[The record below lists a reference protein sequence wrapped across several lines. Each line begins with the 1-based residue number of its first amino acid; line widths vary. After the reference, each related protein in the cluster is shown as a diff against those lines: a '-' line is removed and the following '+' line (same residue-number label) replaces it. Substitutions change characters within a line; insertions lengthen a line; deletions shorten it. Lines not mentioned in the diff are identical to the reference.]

1 MSISRDYEVDVVR
14 VAPEATCVDV
24 ADAMDAHTVGCVL
37 VVMDDAPVGII
48 TDRDLVCRV
57 VAADRDP
64 EKTTAAEVM
73 SGNLVTGVLAADLS
87 EQLGLM
93 RDRSVRR
100 LPLLDDGKLAGIV
113 TLDDVVVQL
122 SSYLFNAN
130 RGILGALHESHRT
143 ARRRRRL
150 EVRDDALEEIRAQL
164 IGVGDQ
170 TRARMMQQLQELVD
184 RFGGPG

>member
-1 MSISRDYEVDVVR
+1 MSIARDYELEVVR
-14 VAPEATCVDV
+14 VAPDATCVEV
-24 ADAMDAHTVGCVL
+24 ADEMDAHTVGF
-37 VVMDDAPVGII
+37 VVVVQDGAPVGII

-73 SGNLVTGVLAADLS
+73 SGRLVTGRIGADLGD
-87 EQLGLM
+87 QLALM
-93 RDRSVRR
+93 RDHAVRR
-100 LPLLDDGKLAGIV
+100 LPLIEDGELVGIV

-143 ARRRRRL
+143 VRRRRRM
-150 EVRDDALEEIRAQL
+150 EARDDAFDELSTQVQEL
-164 IGVGDQ
+164 GDQ
-170 TRARMMQQLQELVD
+170 ARAHMRERLQELLD
-184 RFGGPG
+184 RFGGPT

>member
-1 MSISRDYEVDVVR
+1 MSITRDYEVDVVT
-14 VAPEATCVDV
+14 VAPDATCVEV
-24 ADAMDAHTVGCVL
+24 ADEMDAHTVGCV
-37 VVMDDAPVGII
+37 VVVKDGVPVGMI
-48 TDRDLVCRV
+48 TDRDIVCRV
-57 VAADRDP
+57 VAADRDA
-64 EKTTAAEVM
+64 EKTTAEEVM
-73 SGNLVTGVLAADLS
+73 SGDLVTGELGVDLS
-87 EQLGLM
+87 DQLARM

-143 ARRRRRL
+143 VRRRRRL
-150 EVRDDALEEIRAQL
+150 EARDEVFEEMRAQL
-164 IGVGDQ
+164 IEVSDQ
-170 TRARMMQQLQELVD
+170 ARERMRERMQELID